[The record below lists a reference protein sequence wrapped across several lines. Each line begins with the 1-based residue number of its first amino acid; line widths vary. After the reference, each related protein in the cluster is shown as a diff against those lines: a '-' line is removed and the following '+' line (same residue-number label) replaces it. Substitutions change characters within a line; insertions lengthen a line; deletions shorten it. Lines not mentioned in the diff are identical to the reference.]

1 MMGMDSK
8 SKPEECALCGNP
20 LNSSASLV
28 EEKIGSTNY
37 RFDTKD
43 CASIFQRFLA
53 VYGDEF
59 GHPPGQTT
67 DIYQIGGEFEAINEP
82 EKNSRAIISQ
92 ETSEIVRIIQDPIQV
107 QKLFYE
113 LINSARE
120 KIQILFSSTNLFYH
134 YFPYYKKESQGGF
147 QIGEKA
153 NKGIVVKIITPAE
166 KLTSGVCSKS
176 DTQESV
182 GIQIRYIEEI
192 DLLDNNIILLVVD
205 GKHTLAINLKEKKKK
220 NDNAMMSGNGT
231 TCIPDDTLQEIID
244 LGTYSTN
251 ISTVLFYA
259 TIFETLWKELEIIER
274 ISNLFEKS
282 RSQESSKTDFLSI
295 AAHELRDPIQPVLGL
310 AEMLQSRRIVDAHEQ
325 EEVLAIIIR
334 NAKRLKA
341 LTENIFDLTRIESQS
356 SLNLHRETVDLREVI
371 RDAVSDIKS
380 QVSKNHLVILNLE
393 DSFGEEKQGDTSSG
407 NMLLQADRFKLTQVV
422 SNLLTNA
429 IKFTEQGT
437 ITIMIKTR
445 PDVSNNKQ
453 VIVSVKD
460 SGPGIDPSIAPRL
473 FEKFATKSDKSSG
486 LGLGLFVSKTIIESH
501 GGKIWAQN
509 NADEKGAMFS
519 FSLPL
524 VA

>member
-1 MMGMDSK
+1 
-8 SKPEECALCGNP
+8 
-20 LNSSASLV
+20 
-28 EEKIGSTNY
+28 
-37 RFDTKD
+37 
-43 CASIFQRFLA
+43 
-53 VYGDEF
+53 
-59 GHPPGQTT
+59 
-67 DIYQIGGEFEAINEP
+67 
-82 EKNSRAIISQ
+82 
-92 ETSEIVRIIQDPIQV
+92 
-107 QKLFYE
+107 
-113 LINSARE
+113 
-120 KIQILFSSTNLFYH
+120 
-134 YFPYYKKESQGGF
+134 
-147 QIGEKA
+147 
-153 NKGIVVKIITPAE
+153 
-166 KLTSGVCSKS
+166 LTSGVCSKS

-182 GIQIRYIEEI
+182 DIQIRYIEEI
-192 DLLDNNIILLVVD
+192 DFLDNNIILLVVD

-341 LTENIFDLTRIESQS
+341 LTENIFDLTRIGSQS